1 MKQILVSKN
10 RIVFLGIVLVTIF
23 SYGQNIKKHQW
34 ENRVLLIFSED
45 KNSQEFK
52 NQIEILKKE
61 KQGLKERKLITYQF
75 SKNQFTTNFNSVWRP
90 SNLSIKK
97 YVNRNEDF
105 KVILIGLDGGEKLAQ
120 NTILTTEKLFSIIDG
135 MPMRKREVRNNR

>member
-10 RIVFLGIVLVTIF
+10 RIVFLSIVLVTIF

-61 KQGLKERKLITYQF
+61 KQGLKERKLIIYQF
-75 SKNQFTTNFNSVWRP
+75 SKNQFTTNFNSVWCS

>member
-10 RIVFLGIVLVTIF
+10 RIVFLSIVLVTIF

-61 KQGLKERKLITYQF
+61 KQGIKERKLIIYQF

-105 KVILIGLDGGEKLAQ
+105 KIILIGLDGGKKLAQ

-135 MPMRKREVRNNR
+135 MPMRKREVKNNR